1 MGLKEE
7 VMEAL
12 RTGDTRRFERL
23 ADQDPRIGR
32 HLLGRLWDPDES
44 IRRQAAVGIGIV
56 AAEHPEL
63 GIELLR
69 RLMWALN
76 DEAGTYG
83 VHGVAAIGEIGRR
96 DPSLVAPFV
105 GPMASYAWDDSLRVE
120 ILRSLVRIAEAA
132 PHLVRPYLGDL
143 RRQVMDGT
151 DDDRAMLDRLEAVA
165 GEEHEQT

>member
-1 MGLKEE
+1 
-7 VMEAL
+7 MEAL
-12 RTGDTRRFERL
+12 RTGDARRLERL
-23 ADQDPRIGR
+23 AAHGPLIGR

-76 DEAGTYG
+76 DEAATYG

-96 DPSLVAPFV
+96 DPNLVAPFV
-105 GPMASYAWDDSLRVE
+105 GPMASCAWDDSLRAE
-120 ILRSLVRIAEAA
+120 ILRSLVRIAEVA
-132 PHLVRPYLGDL
+132 PGLVRPYLGDL
-143 RRQVMDGT
+143 RRQITDGT
-151 DDDRAMLDRLEAVA
+151 DEEGELLDRLQAVA
-165 GEEHEQT
+165 GEANEQT

>member
-7 VMEAL
+7 VMQAL
-12 RTGDTRRFERL
+12 RTGDARRLERL
-23 ADQDPRIGR
+23 AAHGPQIGR

-76 DEAGTYG
+76 DEAATYG
-83 VHGVAAIGEIGRR
+83 VYGVAAIGEIGRR
-96 DPSLVAPFV
+96 DPTLVAPFV

-120 ILRSLVRIAEAA
+120 ILRSLVRIAEVA
-132 PHLVRPYLGDL
+132 PRLVRPYLGDL
-143 RRQVMDGT
+143 RRQVTDGP
-151 DDDRAMLDRLEAVA
+151 DEERELIDQLETVA
-165 GEEHEQT
+165 GEEHEQS